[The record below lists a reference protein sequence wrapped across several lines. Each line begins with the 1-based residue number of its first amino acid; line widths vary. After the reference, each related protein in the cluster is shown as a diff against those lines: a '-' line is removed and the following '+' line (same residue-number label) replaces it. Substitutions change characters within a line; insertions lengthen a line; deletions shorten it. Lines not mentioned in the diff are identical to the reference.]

1 MKTGNNQELRATLS
15 VGEVARR
22 SGVAVSAIH
31 FYEQKG
37 LIKSWRNA
45 GNQRRFQRDVL
56 RRIAVIK
63 VAQRLGIPLAEIG
76 GALAALPTDR
86 TVTADDWKHL
96 SELWRADL
104 DRRIDM
110 LTGLRDQLSDCI
122 GCGCL
127 SIDACRLRNP
137 WDELGERGPGAR
149 LLEPDAE

>member
-1 MKTGNNQELRATLS
+1 MPLTE
-15 VGEVARR
+15 VG
-22 SGVAVSAIH
+22 
-31 FYEQKG
+31 
-37 LIKSWRNA
+37 
-45 GNQRRFQRDVL
+45 D
-56 RRIAVIK
+56 
-63 VAQRLGIPLAEIG
+63 
-76 GALAALPTDR
+76 ALAALPTDR